1 MSPNPRK
8 KAVNML
14 LDIEK
19 NSSYVNIEM
28 NKLRAL
34 DDFSSIDIRFIG
46 EIVNGVIKRKITLDY
61 IIAKHSSV
69 KLNKISPFVLAVLRS
84 AIYQILYMDKVPDSA
99 AVNES
104 VKIVKKS
111 SVNRLSSYVNAVLR
125 AVSRDDIDSIDKT
138 SVQGLSIYHSFP
150 EWIVNR
156 WVNRFGFEFA
166 DRLLFSLNQKAQL
179 CIRRN
184 VNISLEKLSQ
194 KLNECHIQTASVTI
208 PQLPD
213 FDYCM
218 KIDVSKTMFTDT
230 QSFKNGDYYIQDP
243 AAALAAYLLE
253 AKHGDKVID
262 MCAAPGG
269 KSLFAAELM
278 GNCGEV
284 ISFDIYE
291 HKLDLISE
299 NCTRHNISIVSPVL
313 QDSTVFNPKYEN
325 SADRIICDVPC
336 SGFGIIRKKP
346 DIRYSR
352 AESDID
358 ELSALSYSILKN
370 AARYLKP
377 GGTMVFSTCTIEQA
391 ENEDVIH
398 KFLNEHKEFSL
409 YPFTQTGVAYKTFYP
424 HIDDTDGFFV
434 CRLKKNGACV

>member
-19 NSSYVNIEM
+19 KSSYVNIEM

-34 DDFSSIDIRFIG
+34 DDFSPIDIRFIG

-61 IIAKHSSV
+61 IIAKHSNV
-69 KLNKISPFVLAVLRS
+69 KLNKISPFILAVLRS
-84 AIYQILYMDKVPDSA
+84 AIYQILFMDKVPDSA

-125 AVSRDDIDSIDKT
+125 AVSQDDISSIDQT
-138 SVQGLSIYHSFP
+138 NIQGLSIYHSFP
-150 EWIVNR
+150 EWIVER

-166 DRLLFSLNQKAQL
+166 QNLLFSLNQKAPL

-184 VNISLEKLSQ
+184 VNMPQEDLSHL
-194 KLNECHIQTASVTI
+194 LNEYNIESSPVVI
-208 PQLPD
+208 SQLPD

-218 KIDVSKTMFTDT
+218 QINVSKTMFTDT
-230 QSFKNGDYYIQDP
+230 AAFKNGDFYIQDA

-253 AKHGDKVID
+253 PQAGDKVID

-278 GNCGEV
+278 ANSGSV
-284 ISFDIYE
+284 VSFDIYE

-299 NCTRHNISIVSPVL
+299 NCARHNISIVSPVL
-313 QDSTVFNPKYEN
+313 QDSSVFNPEYEN
-325 SADRIICDVPC
+325 SADKIICDVPC

-346 DIRYSR
+346 DIRYAR
-352 AESDID
+352 TESDIA
-358 ELSALSYSILKN
+358 ELAKLSYSILEN
-370 AARYLKP
+370 AARYLKS
-377 GGTMVFSTCTIEQA
+377 GGTMVFSTCTIEQT

-398 KFLNEHKEFSL
+398 KFLDKHKDFSL
-409 YPFTQTGVAYKTFYP
+409 YPFTKSGIAYKTFYP

-434 CRLKKNGACV
+434 CRLKKNGDNP

>member
-1 MSPNPRK
+1 MSQNPRK
-8 KAVNML
+8 KAINML

-34 DDFSSIDIRFIG
+34 DDFSPIDIRFIG

-69 KLNKISPFVLAVLRS
+69 KLNKISPFVLAVLRC
-84 AIYQILYMDKVPDSA
+84 AIYQIIFMDKVPESA

-111 SVNRLSSYVNAVLR
+111 SISRLSSYVNAVLR

-138 SVQGLSIYHSFP
+138 SFQGLSIYYSFP
-150 EWIVNR
+150 EWIVKR
-156 WVNRFGFEFA
+156 WINSFGFEFTE
-166 DRLLFSLNQKAQL
+166 RLLFSLNQKAPL
-179 CIRRN
+179 SIRRN
-184 VNISLEKLSQ
+184 ANISAEELSAML
-194 KLNECHIQTASVTI
+194 KECDIRSTQITI
-208 PQLPD
+208 SELPE

-218 KIDVSKTMFTDT
+218 RIDVSKTMFTDSS
-230 QSFKNGDYYIQDP
+230 SFKNGDFYIQDP
-243 AAALAAYLLE
+243 AAALAAYLLDVRS
-253 AKHGDKVID
+253 GDKVID

-284 ISFDIYE
+284 VSFDIYE

-313 QDSTVFNPKYEN
+313 QDSTVFNPEYEN
-325 SADRIICDVPC
+325 FADRIICDVPC

-346 DIRYSR
+346 DIRYTR
-352 AESDID
+352 NESDID
-358 ELSALSYSILKN
+358 ELAKLSYSILEN

-377 GGTMVFSTCTIEQA
+377 GGTMVFSTCTIEHT

-409 YPFTQTGVAYKTFYP
+409 YPFTQSGVAYKTFYP